1 MRLEFRYGLEERPPA
16 GALILFGLQWLA
28 VVLPGIV
35 IIGRIVAGLHPA
47 GPGAEV
53 LYVQKLCFVT
63 ACTLLCQVLWGHRLP
78 LIAGPATV
86 LLIGVIA
93 SREVSPSA
101 VHSAIAAGGLLLAL
115 LSVTGLFRRL
125 QPLFTARVVAA
136 VLLLIAFTLAP
147 QVMHLVAGGGNPGS
161 ASRRLVFTLTF
172 LAILFLAHRHL
183 SGLWRS
189 TLIVWSMLLGSL
201 ACFALFGSVPAAPG
215 AEQAAGLFAGF
226 FRDLTLRFSLDPGV
240 LVSFLFCFL
249 ALSVNDLGSIQSMDG
264 LLRPGD
270 MPARITRGL
279 GVTGLANAL
288 AGFFGVIGPVDFSLS
303 PGVVAASGCASRF
316 SLLPTAAF
324 LALLAFS
331 PAAIDQ
337 IGLIPPVVIGCVL
350 TYILCA
356 QVAAGL
362 TVLFSAEEGF
372 TFEHGLTIALPL
384 LLGTVIAF
392 LPDGVLEQIP
402 PLVRPIL
409 GNGFVVGVA
418 AALVLEHG
426 VFRE

>member
-1 MRLEFRYGLEERPPA
+1 MEFRYGLEERPPA

-28 VVLPGIV
+28 VVLPAIV
-35 IIGRIVAGLHPA
+35 IIGRIVGRLHPA
-47 GPGAEV
+47 GPGGEV

-63 ACTLLCQVLWGHRLP
+63 ACILVGQILWGHRLP

-93 SREVSPSA
+93 SREISSGA
-101 VHSAIAAGGLLLAL
+101 VHSAIAAGGLILAL

-147 QVMHLVAGGGNPGS
+147 QVMHLIVGGGNPGS
-161 ASRRLVFTLTF
+161 PPGRLIFTLAF
-172 LAILFLAHRHL
+172 LALVLLAHRFL
-183 SGLWRS
+183 SGLWKS

-201 ACFALFGSVPAAPG
+201 ACFALFGPAPAPAAPPVV
-215 AEQAAGLFAGF
+215 LFSGF
-226 FRDLTLRFSLDPGV
+226 FRDLTLHFSFDPGV

-264 LLRPGD
+264 LLRPAD

-279 GVTGLANAL
+279 GCTGLANVL

-316 SLLPTAAF
+316 TLLPTAAF
-324 LALLAFS
+324 LVMLAFS
-331 PAAIDQ
+331 PAAIGLVD
-337 IGLIPPVVIGCVL
+337 LIPPVVIGSVL

-372 TFEHGLTIALPL
+372 TFPHGLTIALPL

-402 PLVRPIL
+402 ALVRPVL

-426 VFRE
+426 IFRK